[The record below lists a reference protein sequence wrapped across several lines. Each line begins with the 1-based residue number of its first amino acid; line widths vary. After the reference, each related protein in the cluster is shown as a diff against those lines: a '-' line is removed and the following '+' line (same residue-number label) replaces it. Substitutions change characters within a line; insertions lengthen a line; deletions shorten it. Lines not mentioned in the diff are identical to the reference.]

1 MSTPFEYFRSPVT
14 LRRPAPG
21 SYVNGRWVE
30 GATTDSTIT
39 ASIQPLTGEDME
51 ELPEARRESEGYN
64 MYTST
69 QVRTVQEAGSNQNAD
84 RIVFNGKEYEVHQVR
99 PWQNNT
105 NFTIVNHYRYFILR
119 IDNN

>member
-1 MSTPFEYFRSPVT
+1 MSTPFEYFRSPIT
-14 LRRPAPG
+14 LRRPSPG

-39 ASIQPLTGEDME
+39 ASIQPLTGEDMQS
-51 ELPEARRESEGYN
+51 LPEARRESEAYN
-64 MYTST
+64 MFTST
-69 QVRTVQEAGSNQNAD
+69 QVRTVQEAGSNQNSD
-84 RIVFNGKEYEVHQVR
+84 RILFGGKEFEVHQVHT
-99 PWQNNT
+99 WQNNA

>member
-1 MSTPFEYFRSPVT
+1 MSTPFEFFRTPIT
-14 LRRPAPG
+14 LRRPNPG
-21 SYVNGRWVE
+21 TLVNGRWVE
-30 GATTDSTIT
+30 GAYVDSEIT
-39 ASIQPLTGEDME
+39 ASIQPLTGEDMQ

-84 RIVFNGKEYEVHQVR
+84 RVLFFGKEFEVHQVR

-119 IDNN
+119 INN